1 MVIDGYPVVA
11 TETQGKGWAGIGR
24 QPAEVE
30 DMSRRRRSKGR
41 DVAGI
46 LLLDKP
52 AGIGSNDALQKA
64 KGLFQA
70 RKAGHTGSLD
80 RGASGLLPL
89 CFGEATKFSS
99 FLLDAD
105 KMYVATVRL
114 GIATTTGDVAGEVL
128 ERQPVPGLNEAQL
141 AEVLKRFTGKIEQ
154 VPPMYSALKHNGRRL
169 YDLAYQG
176 IEVERQPRP
185 VTIHELVLTGLNGER
200 FDVSI
205 KCSKGTYVRTL
216 AEDIGR
222 ELGCGAHVE
231 SLRRTGVGPFRL
243 REAVAL
249 AELEEISGAGGFPQ
263 SLDCLLLDVDEV
275 LRDIPAVQLV
285 EAAAFYLCQGQPVV
299 VPHAP
304 TDGLLRIYN
313 ESREFLGMGEVL
325 DDGRVAPR
333 RLVSSG

>member
-1 MVIDGYPVVA
+1 
-11 TETQGKGWAGIGR
+11 
-24 QPAEVE
+24 
-30 DMSRRRRSKGR
+30 MSRRKRNKGR
-41 DVAGI
+41 DVTGI
-46 LLLDKP
+46 LLLNKP
-52 AGIGSNDALQKA
+52 AGVGSNEALQKV

-105 KMYVATVRL
+105 KMYAATFRL
-114 GIATTTGDVAGEVL
+114 GIATTTGDAAGEVL
-128 ERQPVPGLNEAQL
+128 QRRPVPVLDEEQL
-141 AEVLKRFTGKIEQ
+141 REILKRFTGKIEQ
-154 VPPMYSALKHNGRRL
+154 VPPMYSALKHKGRRL

-176 IEVERQPRP
+176 IEVERRPRP
-185 VTIHELVLTGLNGER
+185 VTIHELVLSGLNGEH

-205 KCSKGTYVRTL
+205 RCSKGTYVRTL

-222 ELGCGAHVE
+222 KLGCGAYVE

-243 REAVAL
+243 SEAVGL
-249 AELEEISGAGGFPQ
+249 ARLEEIAGAGAGFG
-263 SLDCLLLDVDEV
+263 SLDRLLLYVDEV

-285 EAAAFYLCQGQPVV
+285 ESVAFYLCQGQPVI

-304 TDGLLRIYN
+304 TGGLLRIYN

-333 RLVSSG
+333 RLVSSS

>member
-1 MVIDGYPVVA
+1 VN
-11 TETQGKGWAGIGR
+11 
-24 QPAEVE
+24 
-30 DMSRRRRSKGR
+30 
-41 DVAGI
+41 GI

-64 KGLFQA
+64 KSLFQA

-99 FLLDAD
+99 FLLGAD
-105 KMYVATVRL
+105 KIYAATFRL
-114 GIATTTGDVAGEVL
+114 GIVTTTGDSAGEVL
-128 ERQPVPGLNEAQL
+128 ERLPVPDLDEERL
-141 AEVLKRFTGKIEQ
+141 RRVLGRFTGEIQQ
-154 VPPMYSALKHNGRRL
+154 VPPMYSALKHKGQRL
-169 YDLAYQG
+169 YDLAYRG
-176 IEVERQPRP
+176 IEVEREPRP
-185 VTIHELVLTGLNGER
+185 VTIHELELRSLSGDR

-205 KCSKGTYVRTL
+205 TCSKGTYVRTL

-243 REAVAL
+243 SEAVAL
-249 AELEEISGAGGFPQ
+249 AELEEMAGSGEVQ
-263 SLDCLLLDVDEV
+263 SLDRLLLDVDEV

-285 EAAAFYLCQGQPVV
+285 ESAAFYLCQGQPVM

-304 TDGLLRIYN
+304 TTGRLRLYN
-313 ESREFLGMGEVL
+313 EAREFLGIGEVL

-333 RLVSSG
+333 RLVSGG